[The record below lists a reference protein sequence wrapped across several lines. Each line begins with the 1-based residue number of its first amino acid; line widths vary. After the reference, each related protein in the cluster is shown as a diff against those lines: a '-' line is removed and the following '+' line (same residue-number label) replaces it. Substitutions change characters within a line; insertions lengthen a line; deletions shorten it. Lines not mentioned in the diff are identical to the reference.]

1 MNPIRIAAAAAL
13 ATLALGASSFAQ
25 DAMVEPMMMESGQAM
40 MVSPTGETMMGT
52 MEEEAMTM
60 AMENAEPVAEGTV
73 FFMMDGQ
80 MMMTTGMTMEDGMMM
95 PMQQ

>member
-1 MNPIRIAAAAAL
+1 MNPICTAAAAAL
-13 ATLALGASSFAQ
+13 AALALGAPSFAQ
-25 DAMVEPMMMESGQAM
+25 DAMAEPMMMESGQAM

-60 AMENAEPVAEGTV
+60 AMENAQPVAEGTV
-73 FFMMDGQ
+73 LFMMDGQ

-95 PMQQ
+95 PMEQ